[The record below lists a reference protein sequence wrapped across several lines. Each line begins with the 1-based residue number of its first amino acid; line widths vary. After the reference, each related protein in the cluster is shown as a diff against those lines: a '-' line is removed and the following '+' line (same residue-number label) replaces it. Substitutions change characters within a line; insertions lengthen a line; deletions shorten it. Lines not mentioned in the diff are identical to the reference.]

1 MSQTP
6 AEVAIEVVVAVAV
19 AVVDSTR
26 ASEAASGAAAG
37 CWVVQRRG
45 HSGACKVLLLDVAVV
60 AAAAVVHI
68 LRSVGASSVRWEV
81 VLRAHETKTF
91 LPPKQNQA
99 VATRPKEK
107 AY

>member
-1 MSQTP
+1 M
-6 AEVAIEVVVAVAV
+6 AVAV

-45 HSGACKVLLLDVAVV
+45 HSGACKVLLLDVA
-60 AAAAVVHI
+60 AAADVVHI

-81 VLRAHETKTF
+81 VLRADETKTF